1 MVGGP
6 IAALIC
12 LFLLPTEYTAADGT
26 LVLFTAAG
34 RTTLAIMVWMA
45 VWWLTEA
52 MHISVTALLPLAV
65 FPLFGVA
72 SMDEAAVPYA
82 NKLIFLF
89 FGGFMLALSM
99 QRWGLDRRIALMTL
113 SRIGVQPAMMIAGFM
128 LVTAFLSAFVSN
140 TATTAMMLPI
150 ALSVIGL
157 LDTNKKDP
165 DADEHAED
173 DQTAVDAAPEEE
185 KNSTRAAHNFSTCL
199 LLGIAYAASVGGVA
213 TIIGTPPNAV
223 LVGFL
228 RDTID
233 EPHRLDISMASW
245 LLFGVPLAVVFL
257 PIVWLLLTRFLFP
270 VRDLKIAGARQL
282 IQSQLQGLGTAGRG
296 ERITFCVFIVTATT
310 WIMRPWLVKWTL
322 PVADGWRPLA
332 GLSDAGIA
340 MLAAIAL
347 FVIPVNIR
355 EVKFTLN
362 WETARRAPWGILIL
376 FGGGLSLAAA
386 VKDNGVAEFIGNQA
400 TFFSGAPTIVIV
412 LIVCTA
418 VIFLTELTSN
428 VATTATLVPVLAAVA
443 PGLELHPY
451 WLIFPATLSASFAFM
466 LPVATPPN
474 AIVFGSGHVS
484 IAQMAKAGL
493 WLNLIGILVITAL
506 TMLVIGPLLGI

>member
-1 MVGGP
+1 MWDRKKLRSSVKWAGLIGGP
-6 IAALIC
+6 LAALIC
-12 LFLLPTEYTAADGT
+12 FFLLPDDYAAADGA
-26 LVLFTAAG
+26 LVPFTPAG

-72 SMDEAAVPYA
+72 TMDEAAAPYA

-128 LVTAFLSAFVSN
+128 LVTAVLSAFVSN

-157 LDTNKKDP
+157 LDTSKHDP
-165 DADEHAED
+165 DADEPADVPQSNVNSKPDED
-173 DQTAVDAAPEEE
+173 ED
-185 KNSTRAAHNFSTCL
+185 NSRAAHNFSTCL
-199 LLGIAYAASVGGVA
+199 LLGIAYAASVGGVT

-257 PIVWLLLTRFLFP
+257 PIVWLLLTRFLYP

-282 IQSQLQGLGTAGRG
+282 IQSQLQELGTAGRG
-296 ERITFCVFIVTATT
+296 ERITFCVFVVTATM
-310 WIMRPWLVKWTL
+310 WITRPWLEKWTFQK
-322 PVADGWRPLA
+322 RC
-332 GLSDAGIA
+332 I
-340 MLAAIAL
+340 
-347 FVIPVNIR
+347 N
-355 EVKFTLN
+355 
-362 WETARRAPWGILIL
+362 
-376 FGGGLSLAAA
+376 
-386 VKDNGVAEFIGNQA
+386 
-400 TFFSGAPTIVIV
+400 
-412 LIVCTA
+412 
-418 VIFLTELTSN
+418 
-428 VATTATLVPVLAAVA
+428 
-443 PGLELHPY
+443 
-451 WLIFPATLSASFAFM
+451 
-466 LPVATPPN
+466 
-474 AIVFGSGHVS
+474 
-484 IAQMAKAGL
+484 
-493 WLNLIGILVITAL
+493 
-506 TMLVIGPLLGI
+506 